1 MAGPAGGPV
10 GGQGEWSAYA
20 ARMSDGPSTHPVSFT
35 PADLSASDR
44 YKLLIGLIVPR
55 PIAFVSTV
63 SADGKANLA
72 PFSFFCGVGSEPMM
86 LAFCPASDA
95 KGEDKDTLRNCRP
108 TSEGGTGEFVVNIV
122 TESIARQMAAC
133 AEELPYGH
141 SEFELSGLTPIPSS
155 VVKPPR
161 VAECPAAFECVT
173 RQVVRTNPGVPS
185 SGNLVLGEVVRV
197 HAAAGLVNDR
207 HHTDPARLAAFGR
220 MGGRGYCTTRDRFE
234 LPWGRDA
241 LG

>member
-1 MAGPAGGPV
+1 M
-10 GGQGEWSAYA
+10 EL
-20 ARMSDGPSTHPVSFT
+20 T
-35 PADLSASDR
+35 PAHLSASER
-44 YKLLIGLIVPR
+44 YKVLIGLIVPR
-55 PIAFVSTV
+55 PIAFVSTISV
-63 SADGKANLA
+63 DGKTNLA

-86 LAFCPASDA
+86 LAFCPAADER
-95 KGEDKDTLRNCRP
+95 GEDKDTLKNARLP
-108 TSEGGTGEFVVNIV
+108 EDGGTGEFVVNVI
-122 TESIARQMAAC
+122 TEAIARQMAAC
-133 AEELPYGH
+133 AEPLPHGD
-141 SEFELSGLTPIPSS
+141 SEFDLSGLTPVASS

-197 HAAAGLVNDR
+197 HADEGLMNDR

-234 LPWGRDA
+234 LPWGKAA
-241 LG
+241 LE

>member
-1 MAGPAGGPV
+1 M
-10 GGQGEWSAYA
+10 E
-20 ARMSDGPSTHPVSFT
+20 FT
-35 PADLSASDR
+35 PEDLAASDR

-63 SADGKANLA
+63 SVDGKPNLA

-86 LAFCPASDA
+86 LAFCPASDGA
-95 KGEDKDTLRNCRP
+95 GKDKDTLKNCLPERD
-108 TSEGGTGEFVVNIV
+108 GGTGEFVVNVV
-122 TESIARQMAAC
+122 TEAIARQMAAC
-133 AEELPYGH
+133 AEPLPHGE
-141 SEFELSGLTPIPSS
+141 SEFELSGLTPIASS

-197 HAAAGLVNDR
+197 HATDGLVNER
-207 HHTDPARLAAFGR
+207 HHADPARLAAFGR
-220 MGGRGYCTTRDRFE
+220 MGGPGYCTTRDRFE
-234 LPWGRDA
+234 LPWGKKA
-241 LG
+241 LE